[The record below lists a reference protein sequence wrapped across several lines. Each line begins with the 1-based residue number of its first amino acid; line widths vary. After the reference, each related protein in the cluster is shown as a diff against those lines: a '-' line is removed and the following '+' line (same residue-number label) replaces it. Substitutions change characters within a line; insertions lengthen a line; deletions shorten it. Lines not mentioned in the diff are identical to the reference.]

1 MKRKLLLLLTG
12 ILLMTTFR
20 SNAQQDYQLTL
31 YMLNPFIY
39 NPAIASTPNF
49 WQIRSNHRFQWV
61 GMTDP
66 PVTNVISAFGPH
78 KKKDMGYGGN
88 LLYDVTGP
96 TSRMQLN
103 GVYSYNVALVEDI
116 RMSMGLA
123 VGVMQYKVDGTKITL
138 PDENDPVLQP
148 SIYSKIAPDASVGVY
163 FWNPEFYA
171 GFSVKQL
178 LNNTIKLGAPDA
190 DKDVMNKL
198 KSHFY
203 LVGGYKRVINR
214 DWAIEPGIMI
224 KKVVPA
230 PYQVELNCKVIYDK
244 VFWGGLSFRSSD
256 AVSVVLGYT
265 YDRKIFF
272 GYTYDIGLN
281 DMRKYNSG
289 SHEICIGYN
298 FAVSRKR

>member
-1 MKRKLLLLLTG
+1 MNRKLILLLTG
-12 ILLMTTFR
+12 ILLISAFKVK
-20 SNAQQDYQLTL
+20 AQQDYQLTL

-39 NPAIASTPNF
+39 NPAIAGTHNYY
-49 WQIRSNHRFQWV
+49 QIRSNHRFQWV

-66 PVTNVISAFGPH
+66 PVTNAISAFGPH
-78 KKKDMGYGGN
+78 SKKDMGFGGT

-103 GVYSYNVALVEDI
+103 GVYAYNFALNNEI

-123 VGVMQYKVDGTKITL
+123 AGVMQYKIDGTKIVL
-138 PDENDPVLQP
+138 PDIDDPVLQE
-148 SIYSKIAPDASVGVY
+148 SIYSSVAPDASMGIYVY
-163 FWNPEFYA
+163 STEFFA
-171 GFSVKQL
+171 GLSVKQL
-178 LNNTIKLGAPDA
+178 LNNKIKTGEEE
-190 DKDVMNKL
+190 KGISKL

-203 LVGGYKRVINR
+203 LMGGYRYIINR
-214 DWAIEPGIMI
+214 EWAVEPAILI

-230 PYQVELNCKVIYDK
+230 PYQVELSCKVIYDK
-244 VFWGGLSFRSSD
+244 VFWGGLSYRSAD

-265 YDRKIFF
+265 YDRKIFI
-272 GYTYDIGLN
+272 GYSYDIGLN

-298 FAVSRKR
+298 FNTIRKK

>member
-1 MKRKLLLLLTG
+1 MKRKLLFLLTG
-12 ILLMTTFR
+12 VLMMTAFKA
-20 SNAQQDYQLTL
+20 NAQQDYQLTL

-66 PVTNVISAFGPH
+66 PVTNAISAFGPH

-88 LLYDVTGP
+88 LLYDVSGP

-103 GVYSYNVALVEDI
+103 GVYSYNIALTGGI

-123 VGVMQYKVDGTKITL
+123 AGVMQYKVDGTKISL
-138 PDENDPVLQP
+138 PDDDPILQKT
-148 SIYSKIAPDASVGVY
+148 IYSKIAPDASVGIY
-163 FWNPEFYA
+163 IYNSEFY
-171 GFSVKQL
+171 GGLSVKQL
-178 LNNTIKLGAPDA
+178 LNNTIKLGDN
-190 DKDVMNKL
+190 DKGINKL

-203 LVGGYKRVINR
+203 LVGGYKYAIDR
-214 DWAIEPGIMI
+214 DWAIEPSVML

-230 PYQVELNCKVIYDK
+230 PYQVELSCKVIYDK

-256 AVSVVLGYT
+256 AVAVVLGYT
-265 YDRKIFF
+265 YDRKLFL
-272 GYTYDIGLN
+272 GYTYDIGIN

-289 SHEICIGYN
+289 SHEVCIGYN
-298 FAVSRKR
+298 FAISRKR

>member
-1 MKRKLLLLLTG
+1 MKRKLLFLLTG
-12 ILLMTTFR
+12 MLLIGSFAAK
-20 SNAQQDYQLTL
+20 AQQDYQLTL

-39 NPAIASTPNF
+39 NPAIAGTHNYY
-49 WQIRSNHRFQWV
+49 QIRSNHRFQWV
-61 GMTDP
+61 GIKDP
-66 PVTNVISAFGPH
+66 PITNAISAFGPH
-78 KKKDMGYGGN
+78 SKKDMGFGGT

-103 GVYSYNVALVEDI
+103 GVYAYNIALTNEI
-116 RMSMGLA
+116 RLSMGLA
-123 VGVMQYKVDGTKITL
+123 AGVMQYKVDGTKIKL
-138 PDENDPVLQP
+138 AEDDDPVLQ
-148 SIYSKIAPDASVGVY
+148 STIYSKIAPDASLGVY
-163 FWNPEFYA
+163 VWNTEFFA

-178 LNNTIKLGAPDA
+178 LNNKIKIGED
-190 DKDVMNKL
+190 DKGLSKL

-203 LVGGYKRVINR
+203 LMGGYRYTINR
-214 DWAIEPGIMI
+214 EWAIEPAVII

-244 VFWGGLSFRSSD
+244 IFWGGLAFRSSD
-256 AVSVVLGYT
+256 ALSVILGYT

-289 SHEICIGYN
+289 SHEVCIGYN
-298 FAVSRKR
+298 FNAIRKKKK

>member
-1 MKRKLLLLLTG
+1 MTA
-12 ILLMTTFR
+12 ILLVSAFKAK
-20 SNAQQDYQLTL
+20 AQQDYQLTL

-39 NPAIASTPNF
+39 NPAIAGTHNYY
-49 WQIRSNHRFQWV
+49 QIRSNHRFQWV

-66 PVTNVISAFGPH
+66 PITNAISAFGPH
-78 KKKDMGYGGN
+78 SKKDMGFGGT

-103 GVYSYNVALVEDI
+103 GVYAYNIALTNEI

-123 VGVMQYKVDGTKITL
+123 AGVMQYKVDGTKIKM
-138 PDENDPVLQP
+138 EVNDPILQP
-148 SIYSKIAPDASVGVY
+148 TVYSSIAPDAALGVY
-163 FWNPEFYA
+163 VYSTEFFG

-178 LNNTIKLGAPDA
+178 LNNSIKIDDESNIEGEEGAA
-190 DKDVMNKL
+190 GVNKL

-203 LVGGYKRVINR
+203 LMGGYRYIINR
-214 DWAIEPGIMI
+214 EWAIEPAVII

-244 VFWGGLSFRSSD
+244 AFWGGISFRSSD
-256 AVSVVLGYT
+256 ALSVVLGYT

-281 DMRKYNSG
+281 DMRRYNSG
-289 SHEICIGYN
+289 SHEVCIGYN
-298 FAVSRKR
+298 FNTIRKK

>member
-1 MKRKLLLLLTG
+1 MKRKLLFLLTG
-12 ILLMTTFR
+12 ILLIGSFAAK
-20 SNAQQDYQLTL
+20 AQQDYQLTL

-39 NPAIASTPNF
+39 NPAIAGTHNYY
-49 WQIRSNHRFQWV
+49 QIRSNHRFQWV

-66 PVTNVISAFGPH
+66 PVTNAISAFGPH
-78 KKKDMGYGGN
+78 SKKDMGFGGN

-96 TSRMQLN
+96 TSRMQIN
-103 GVYSYNVALVEDI
+103 GVYAYNIALTNEI
-116 RMSMGLA
+116 RLSMGLA
-123 VGVMQYKVDGTKITL
+123 AGVMQYKVDGTKIKL
-138 PDENDPVLQP
+138 AEDDDPVLQ
-148 SIYSKIAPDASVGVY
+148 STIYSKIAPDASLGVY
-163 FWNPEFYA
+163 VWNTEFFG

-178 LNNTIKLGAPDA
+178 LNNKIKIGEG
-190 DKDVMNKL
+190 DKGISKL

-203 LVGGYKRVINR
+203 LMGGYRYTINR
-214 DWAIEPGIMI
+214 EWAIEPAVIV

-256 AVSVVLGYT
+256 AISVILGYT

-289 SHEICIGYN
+289 SHEVCIGYN
-298 FAVSRKR
+298 FNAIRKKKR

>member
-1 MKRKLLLLLTG
+1 MNRKLALLLTG
-12 ILLMTTFR
+12 FIFLGAFK
-20 SNAQQDYQLTL
+20 AVGQQDYQLTL

-39 NPAIASTPNF
+39 NPAIAGTHNYY
-49 WQIRSNHRFQWV
+49 QIRSNHRFQWV

-66 PVTNVISAFGPH
+66 PITNAISAFGPH
-78 KKKDMGYGGN
+78 SKKDMGFGGT

-103 GVYSYNVALVEDI
+103 GVYAYNISLTNDI
-116 RMSMGLA
+116 RVSMGLA
-123 VGVMQYKVDGTKITL
+123 AGVMQYKVDGTQIKL
-138 PDENDPVLQP
+138 EDVDDPVLQP
-148 SIYSKIAPDASVGVY
+148 TVYSKIAPDASLGVY
-163 FWNPEFYA
+163 VYSTEFFG

-178 LNNTIKLGAPDA
+178 LNNKIKIGDE
-190 DKDVMNKL
+190 DKGVNKL

-203 LVGGYKRVINR
+203 LMGGYRYIINR
-214 DWAIEPGIMI
+214 EWALEPAIII

-230 PYQVELNCKVIYDK
+230 PYQVELNCKVTYDK
-244 VFWGGLSFRSSD
+244 IFWGGLSFRSSD
-256 AVSVVLGYT
+256 AISVILGYT

-289 SHEICIGYN
+289 SHEVCIGYN
-298 FAVSRKR
+298 FNTIRKKKR

>member
-1 MKRKLLLLLTG
+1 MKRKLIILLTG
-12 ILLMTTFR
+12 ILLVMAFKAK
-20 SNAQQDYQLTL
+20 AQQDYQLTL

-39 NPAIASTPNF
+39 NPAIASTNNY

-66 PVTNVISAFGPH
+66 PITNAISAFGPH

-88 LLYDVTGP
+88 LVYDVTGP

-103 GVYSYNVALVEDI
+103 GVYSYNIPLSFG
-116 RMSMGLA
+116 RLSFGLA
-123 VGVMQYKVDGTKITL
+123 AGVMQYKVDGTKIEL

-148 SIYSKIAPDASVGVY
+148 SIYSKIAPDASLGVY
-163 FWNPEFYA
+163 VNNTDFFA

-178 LNNTIKLGAPDA
+178 LNNKIKIGDD
-190 DKDVMNKL
+190 DKGLNKL

-203 LVGGYKRVINR
+203 LVGGYKYIINR
-214 DWAIEPGIMI
+214 DWAIEPSLLL

-230 PYQVELNCKVIYDK
+230 PYQVEISCKVIYDK
-244 VFWGGLSFRSSD
+244 VFWGGVSFRSSD
-256 AVSVVLGYT
+256 AVAIVLGYT

-272 GYTYDIGLN
+272 GYTYDVGIN

-289 SHEICIGYN
+289 SHEVCIGYN
-298 FAVSRKR
+298 FGVIRRK